1 MTQAAFRIR
10 PLEGPHKLIVVL
22 SNLPLQ
28 GLPPTELMSMNDLEA
43 RLGIKEPPI
52 TQLVLLAQK
61 RLRIQLGKEPTQ
73 DQIAKVVGVGRRF
86 VGKILASLT
95 IRER

>member
-1 MTQAAFRIR
+1 
-10 PLEGPHKLIVVL
+10 VL

-43 RLGIKEPPI
+43 RLGIKELHH
-52 TQLVLLAQK
+52 TAGSACQK
-61 RLRIQLGKEPTQ
+61 RLRIQLVKNPPR
-73 DQIAKVVGVGRRF
+73 QIAKVVGVGRRF

>member
-1 MTQAAFRIR
+1 
-10 PLEGPHKLIVVL
+10 
-22 SNLPLQ
+22 
-28 GLPPTELMSMNDLEA
+28 MSMNDLEA

-61 RLRIQLGKEPTQ
+61 LLRIQLGKDPPRTRY
-73 DQIAKVVGVGRRF
+73 AKVVGVGRRF